1 MFPGRFVPRHYLLYK
16 AESEMQH
23 EKRLKIKENAV
34 VDSGWILARG
44 QRQPAGTGSRPGEK
58 TGPAG

>member
-44 QRQPAGTGSRPGEK
+44 QRQPAGPVFSHCLDPI
-58 TGPAG
+58 PAG